1 MMRRA
6 VYPGMFDPVTNGHID
21 VIKRGSIL
29 FDKLIVS
36 VGCNPSKASLFSIE
50 ERMEMIRENTKDLK
64 NVKVDCFS
72 GMLVDYLKEQKTNII
87 LRGIRTISDF
97 ESEYQRAL
105 TNRALN
111 KEVET
116 VFVTASE
123 QYAFLNSTLIKEVV
137 SLGGQVS
144 QFVPS
149 NVERQLIKKCKH
161 IYEKNGS

>member
-21 VIKRGSIL
+21 VIKRGSLL

-36 VGCNPSKASLFSIE
+36 VGCNPSKASLFSVG
-50 ERMEMIRENTKDLK
+50 ERMEMIRENTKGLK

-72 GMLVDYLKEQKTNII
+72 GMLVDYLKKQKTNIL

-116 VFVTASE
+116 VFVMSSE

-149 NVERQLIKKCKH
+149 SVERQLIKKYKH

>member
-21 VIKRGSIL
+21 VIKRGSLL

-36 VGCNPSKASLFSIE
+36 VGCNPSKASLFSVG
-50 ERMEMIRENTKDLK
+50 ERMEMIRENTKGLK
-64 NVKVDCFS
+64 NVKLDCFS
-72 GMLVDYLKEQKTNII
+72 GMLVDYLKKQKTNIL

-116 VFVTASE
+116 VFVMSSE

-149 NVERQLIKKCKH
+149 NVERQLIKKYKH

>member
-1 MMRRA
+1 MMRKA

-36 VGCNPSKASLFSIE
+36 VGCNPSKASLFSVE

-64 NVKVDCFS
+64 SVKVDCFS

-123 QYAFLNSTLIKEVV
+123 QYAFLNSSLIKEVV